1 MCGIIGFTGRRA
13 CAELLLEGL
22 EQLEYRGYDSAGI
35 AVLED
40 GALRT
45 EKAVGRIA
53 GLRAK
58 LKGRM
63 PTGCTGIGHT
73 RWATHGCPS
82 VENCHPHVDGSGRVA
97 VVHNG
102 IIENYQVLKME
113 LEAQGVVFRS
123 QTDTEVVAQLLGRAY
138 RGDMA
143 AALRAVLP
151 RLEGSF
157 ALGVVCA
164 DAPDTLYCARRHSP
178 LLIGLGQGEQLI
190 ASDAAALLAHTRTL
204 LSMEDGELG
213 VLTPDGVQLY
223 GMDGAAHTREPQ
235 RVNWD
240 AGAARKNGFE
250 HFMLKEICEQPQA
263 LRDTLAHYVDLETM
277 TVRRDRMPFT
287 AAQACKLKELTIA
300 ACGTAYHA
308 GVMGKALLEKLAGVR
323 TRAEIASEYRYAPQ
337 PPWEG
342 GADGAVFLAVSQSGE
357 TADTLAALRKAK
369 QLGMRAIA
377 FSNVI
382 GASISREAD
391 TVLYT
396 LAGPEIAVASTKA
409 YLTQVLL
416 FEILALDLAHLRGH
430 LTDEAMQDAL
440 RELAALPA
448 HAQAILDRRDLV
460 LDFAKRNRAC
470 HDVFFIGRLM
480 DYTTSLEAALKL
492 KEVSYLH
499 SEAYAAGELK
509 HGTIALIDE
518 ETLVAAIAT
527 QPEVLQKTYA
537 NMQEVQARGA
547 YLLLIGTPDAENL
560 PADCEVWPVE
570 GVSAHC
576 APLLATIYAQLFAY
590 YTAQQHGCDID
601 KPRNLAKSVTVE

>member
-13 CAELLLEGL
+13 CAGSLLEGL

-35 AVLED
+35 AILEN
-40 GALRT
+40 GGLRI

-53 GLRAK
+53 GLRERLA
-58 LKGRM
+58 GGM

-82 VENCHPHVDGSGRVA
+82 VENCHPHLDAKGRVA

-102 IIENYQVLKME
+102 ILENYRELKAD
-113 LEAQGVVFRS
+113 LEAKGVAFRS
-123 QTDTEVVAQLLGRAY
+123 QTDTEVAAQLLGY
-138 RGDMA
+138 YDQGDMLA
-143 AALRAVLP
+143 TLQTVLP
-151 RLEGSF
+151 MLEGSF

-164 DAPDTLYCARRHSP
+164 DAPDTLYCARRQSP
-178 LLIGLGQGEQLI
+178 LLIGFGAGEQYI
-190 ASDAAALLAHTRTL
+190 ASDAAALIAHTREML
-204 LSMEDGELG
+204 PMEDGEIA
-213 VLTPDGVQLY
+213 VLTPDGVRLY
-223 GMDGAAHTREPQ
+223 GADGKARQRAAMH
-235 RVNWD
+235 VDWD
-240 AGAARKNGFE
+240 AGAARKNGFA

-263 LRDTLAHYVDLETM
+263 LRDTLAHYVDLGTL
-277 TVRRDRMPFT
+277 TVRRGQMPFT
-287 AAQACKLKELTIA
+287 PAQACKLREITIA

-323 TRAEIASEYRYAPQ
+323 TQAEIASEYRYAPAQ
-337 PPWEG
+337 VPEG
-342 GADGAVFLAVSQSGE
+342 GPGGAVFLAVSQSGE

-369 QLGMRAIA
+369 GLGMRAIA

-382 GASISREAD
+382 GASIAREAD

-416 FEILALDLAHLRGH
+416 FEILALDLAHLRGR
-430 LTDEAMQDAL
+430 LTDKEMKEAL
-440 RELAALPA
+440 RELAALPER
-448 HAQAILDRRDLV
+448 AQAVLDRRGMV
-460 LDFAKRNRAC
+460 LDFARRNRAC
-470 HDVFFIGRLM
+470 HDIFFIGRLM

-527 QPEVLQKTYA
+527 QPEILQKTYS

-547 YLLLIGTPDAENL
+547 YLLLIGTPPAAGL
-560 PADCEVWPVE
+560 PAGCEVWPVE
-570 GVSAHC
+570 GVSPNC

>member
-1 MCGIIGFTGRRA
+1 MCGIIGFTGRRP
-13 CAELLLEGL
+13 CAGLLLEGL

-35 AVLED
+35 AVVEN

-53 GLRAK
+53 GLQKK
-58 LKGRM
+58 LKGAL
-63 PTGCTGIGHT
+63 PTGGTGIGHT
-73 RWATHGCPS
+73 RWATHGRPS
-82 VENCHPHVDGSGRVA
+82 LENCHPHLDAAGRIA

-102 IIENYQVLKME
+102 IIENHQVLKAQ

-123 QTDTEVVAQLLGRAY
+123 ETDTEVVAQLLGRY
-138 RGDMA
+138 DEGDLL
-143 AALRAVLP
+143 AALQTVLP
-151 RLEGSF
+151 MLEGSF

-178 LLIGLGQGEQLI
+178 LLIGLGKGEQYI
-190 ASDAAALLAHTRTL
+190 ASDPAALIVHTREML
-204 LSMEDGELG
+204 PMEDGEVG
-213 VLTPDGVQLY
+213 MLTPDAVRLFGP
-223 GMDGAAHTREPQ
+223 DGATR
-235 RVNWD
+235 RRAAMHVDWD
-240 AGAARKNGFE
+240 AGAARKNGFA

-263 LRDTLAHYVDLETM
+263 LRDTLAHYVDTDTL
-277 TVRRDRMPFT
+277 TVRRERMPFT
-287 AAQACKLKELTIA
+287 PAQACKLRELTIA

-323 TRAEIASEYRYAPQ
+323 ARAEIASEYRYAPQ
-337 PPWEG
+337 TAWEG
-342 GADGAVFLAVSQSGE
+342 GPDSTVFLAVSQSGE
-357 TADTLAALRKAK
+357 TADTLAALRRAK
-369 QLGMRAIA
+369 GLGMRAVA

-382 GASISREAD
+382 GASIAREAD

-416 FEILALDLAHLRGH
+416 FEILALDLGHLRGR
-430 LTDEAMQDAL
+430 LTDAEMKDAL
-440 RELAALPA
+440 RELAALPDR
-448 HAQAILDRRDLV
+448 AQAILDRRELV
-460 LDFAKRNRAC
+460 LNFAKRNRAC

-518 ETLVAAIAT
+518 ETLVVAIAT
-527 QPEVLQKTYA
+527 QPEILQKTYA

-547 YLLLIGTPDAENL
+547 YLLLIGTPDAQNL

-570 GVSAHC
+570 GVPAHC
-576 APLLATIYAQLFAY
+576 APLLTTIYAQLFAY